1 MGVAGVA
8 LLYGIISFFKMIAA
22 FARFNAWKKKG
33 VPCRA
38 YVAGIA
44 NQMENYKGKKG
55 ATFYRY
61 ALNVE
66 HQGAWVQTFFEETV
80 GPNDSPKFIP
90 GAQTTLLYDP
100 VGRVCKDEADLK
112 GDIKSNAI
120 TVVVCI
126 AVFIG
131 CFLIVNLIN
140 G

>member
-22 FARFNAWKKKG
+22 LGRLNAWKKKG
-33 VPCRA
+33 VPCRV

-44 NQMENYKGKKG
+44 NQMENYKGRKG
-55 ATFYRY
+55 ATYYQY

-66 HQGAWVQTFFEETV
+66 YMGSWVQAFFEETV
-80 GPNDSPKFIP
+80 GPNGVPKFQV
-90 GAQTTLLYDP
+90 GNQTTLLYDP
-100 VGRVCKDEADLK
+100 VGCGCRDVEDLK
-112 GDIKSNAI
+112 GQVKSNAI

-131 CFLIVNLIN
+131 CFLLLELI
-140 G
+140 GG